1 MATHNQESFSISFS
15 SNPVGIS
22 LFFSISIAFSEFNFF
37 ESKPSGIFDSSVSV
51 SYSTPKT
58 DFNSSITW
66 SNGIVVGITVS
77 PNPISFL
84 HFSYK
89 PWNKSVFGVEY
100 ETETEESK
108 IPEGLDSKKLNSEKA
123 IDIEKNNEMPTG
135 FDENEIENDSWFVPA
150 YDEER

>member
-1 MATHNQESFSISFS
+1 MDE
-15 SNPVGIS
+15 
-22 LFFSISIAFSEFNFF
+22 L
-37 ESKPSGIFDSSVSV
+37 
-51 SYSTPKT
+51 
-58 DFNSSITW
+58 
-66 SNGIVVGITVS
+66 
-77 PNPISFL
+77 
-84 HFSYK
+84 
-89 PWNKSVFGVEY
+89 KSVFGVEY